1 MKLLTPPLVGR
12 NWMALGGKNF
22 DAASLCR
29 EVPSEEW
36 TTDGTVTED
45 IMSEAR
51 EGKDAV
57 VDGSSSRSCCSD
69 DLVDL
74 VDKNPRENEL
84 TITDRYS
91 DISKSSVYTR
101 HDITHIHI

>member
-12 NWMALGGKNF
+12 NWMELLGKNF

-36 TTDGTVTED
+36 TTEGTVTED

-57 VDGSSSRSCCSD
+57 VDGSSSRSCSD

-91 DISKSSVYTR
+91 DISVYTR

>member
-12 NWMALGGKNF
+12 NWMALVGKNF
-22 DAASLCR
+22 DAASFCR

-51 EGKDAV
+51 GKDAV

-84 TITDRYS
+84 TL
-91 DISKSSVYTR
+91 
-101 HDITHIHI
+101 

>member
-12 NWMALGGKNF
+12 NWMELVGKNF

-29 EVPSEEW
+29 AVPSEEW
-36 TTDGTVTED
+36 TTEGATED

-57 VDGSSSRSCCSD
+57 DGRSRSCCSD
-69 DLVDL
+69 DRVDL

-84 TITDRYS
+84 TITDRCS
-91 DISKSSVYTR
+91 DISRSSVYT
-101 HDITHIHI
+101 T